1 MDNKRALSILNLE
14 NVASTVS
21 RYQKRLLEAY
31 REYLGNIG
39 ASKNELE
46 TFDYFEF
53 MMMTNFKELESYQ
66 KEVIKSKKDAVRVRI
81 AKEKREV

>member
-1 MDNKRALSILNLE
+1 MSIFNLE
-14 NVASTVS
+14 KVASTVS
-21 RYQKRLLEAY
+21 TYQKRLLEAY

-39 ASKNELE
+39 ASKSELE

-81 AKEKREV
+81 AKEKKEV